1 MDFFPAEAVRFY
13 HPSEEKKMLSLP
25 EIILSRDDVA
35 LVGTGSLSC
44 IRALYIS
51 ARDFGK
57 AHQFFP
63 CITPAEE
70 YATGENGLRLE
81 ACLNRVLKVPG
92 VGGIIVY
99 ASCMDVLNQTDFETV
114 FSHLDN
120 AENIPVEVLYRGPM
134 AKRYMKPT
142 EQLKE
147 IFSSMPET
155 GKKISPAYEALP
167 PIGPDFNCISSALQY
182 MDSYPFLITPGGCA
196 GGVEEFGAA
205 DKKYLLKNSRL
216 SDVQVS
222 LGCEKAIKNCIAE
235 DYHDTYS
242 GSSSSK
248 RRTLACLMGSAV
260 PAFTG
265 MDCDSIANELT
276 DSGVPAVYLPS
287 DGFTPGSA
295 GFSKAMLALCRA
307 KVRKSTEKDAGR
319 INILGYCSALLGRE
333 DKLAHGIEHLNRL
346 GLTCTVWGRG
356 DIEHTSEACLNW
368 VVSAAGLQL
377 AKLMKNEFGIPYISG
392 IPVGEHAVLSWQEQI
407 KKLVNAGNE
416 DFSFCEPSEPFT
428 TEKQPKILIIHEP
441 MLMGSIRSFFK
452 EELGYTDVTLA
463 VYAPLPNL
471 RKFYGSVCGD
481 LPLRYFSSAEE
492 LLELG
497 AGANYVIADPV
508 YGKYFTGSAF
518 IPLPD
523 PQISGEQYLDMPY
536 EIFGKKGAAYL
547 SGEIKKHNGETL

>member
-222 LGCEKAIKNCIAE
+222 LGCEKAIKKLYCR
-235 DYHDTYS
+235 
-242 GSSSSK
+242 G
-248 RRTLACLMGSAV
+248 
-260 PAFTG
+260 
-265 MDCDSIANELT
+265 
-276 DSGVPAVYLPS
+276 LP
-287 DGFTPGSA
+287 
-295 GFSKAMLALCRA
+295 
-307 KVRKSTEKDAGR
+307 
-319 INILGYCSALLGRE
+319 
-333 DKLAHGIEHLNRL
+333 
-346 GLTCTVWGRG
+346 
-356 DIEHTSEACLNW
+356 
-368 VVSAAGLQL
+368 
-377 AKLMKNEFGIPYISG
+377 
-392 IPVGEHAVLSWQEQI
+392 
-407 KKLVNAGNE
+407 
-416 DFSFCEPSEPFT
+416 
-428 TEKQPKILIIHEP
+428 
-441 MLMGSIRSFFK
+441 
-452 EELGYTDVTLA
+452 
-463 VYAPLPNL
+463 
-471 RKFYGSVCGD
+471 
-481 LPLRYFSSAEE
+481 
-492 LLELG
+492 
-497 AGANYVIADPV
+497 
-508 YGKYFTGSAF
+508 
-518 IPLPD
+518 
-523 PQISGEQYLDMPY
+523 
-536 EIFGKKGAAYL
+536 
-547 SGEIKKHNGETL
+547 